1 MNEYKMIPL
10 PYTSLE
16 PIIDDLTLSI
26 HYGYHY
32 KTYTDKLNKLLKE
45 INFSYNMTAEYLASN
60 SDIVPSNYQ
69 NEILYNLGGY
79 LNHTLYFDNLTP
91 VKKEVPT
98 PFLNLINKYF
108 TSFDNFKDTFISYA
122 KEVKGSGYTFL
133 VLDNNNP
140 KIINLPNQDSP
151 YYYGMIPL
159 MNIDVWEH
167 AYYLEYTYKRE
178 EYLNNIF
185 NIIDWDKVY
194 NRYLDNIK

>member
-1 MNEYKMIPL
+1 MNEYKMISL
-10 PYTSLE
+10 PYSSLE
-16 PIIDDLTLSI
+16 PIIDDLTLNI

-45 INFSYNMTAEYLASN
+45 INFSYNMTPEYLALN
-60 SDIVPSNYQ
+60 PDIIPSNYQ

-108 TSFDNFKDTFISYA
+108 TSFDNFKDTFISYG

-133 VLDNNNP
+133 VIYNNNL

-194 NRYLDNIK
+194 KSYLDNIK

>member
-10 PYTSLE
+10 SYTSLE

-45 INFSYNMTAEYLASN
+45 INFSYNMTPEYLALN
-60 SDIVPSNYQ
+60 PDIIPSNYQ

-108 TSFDNFKDTFISYA
+108 TSFDSFKNTFISYA

-133 VLDNNNP
+133 VLDNNNL

-151 YYYGMIPL
+151 YYYGMVPL

-178 EYLNNIF
+178 EYLINIF
-185 NIIDWDKVY
+185 KIIDWDKVY
-194 NRYLDNIK
+194 NRYIDNIK